1 MFMPVIEAGAMLCYD
16 TFELF
21 LFGHSAL
28 LFQAVDFLLDRLL
41 MCNYEKFIRK
51 HDVLV

>member
-21 LFGHSAL
+21 LFGRSAS
-28 LFQAVDFLLDRLL
+28 LFHAVYFSLDRLL
-41 MCNYEKFIRK
+41 MCNY
-51 HDVLV
+51 